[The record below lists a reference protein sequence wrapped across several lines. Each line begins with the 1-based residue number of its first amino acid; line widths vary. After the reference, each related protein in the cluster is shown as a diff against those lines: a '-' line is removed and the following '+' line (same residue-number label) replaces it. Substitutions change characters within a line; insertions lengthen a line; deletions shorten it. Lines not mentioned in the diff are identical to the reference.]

1 MKIKVYL
8 NEWFYNIGL
17 IGLIR
22 LLEYAKDNDENIEFQ
37 INEDHVV
44 FEDSFLKKFHEYYFQ
59 YLYEQYLPRYH
70 NIVNFIKNFKIKDGK
85 FDDFENYIEKIL
97 TKAKKVGFDISDFSK
112 KKIKSLK
119 KNFSE
124 NEFNEFKNKIL
135 ELLENEKLRD
145 KFFLDDLRTIL
156 YDNFFGQV
164 SFLQKTFSTRSLEDH
179 KKTLYLDFVLPALV
193 DLYIE
198 EVCEK
203 GLIDLEN
210 FLEKNKNIKKMK
222 QLLKKIKNRKDFE
235 AENSRCLLCNLH
247 NATEDYFSES
257 NFLILGVSNDNSSN
271 FFWEFKPNLPICK
284 ICKIVL
290 LASPLGVTQL
300 YDKSR
305 RIRYFSFVNLDTSL
319 IELKKINETFK
330 SLSEHSNPYKELI
343 YDYLTQ
349 VEKKSEW
356 TLQNILF
363 VEFFGKYQAK
373 KATLNYF
380 YINKIAAIFFKTFSK
395 FSIDKI
401 KDENFKR
408 NVIDYILKGSNYDN
422 LIFSNIKEK
431 ISNGYSLDSY
441 YAAKSKGFLEYI
453 KVKEGRIMENESE
466 RNFDEIMKKTFYF
479 GRNLADKLRESGKEN
494 KIQTLAYRL
503 LNAAKIGNKKEFMD
517 TILRTYISIQEN
529 VPKILVDSLG
539 DHSLSFE
546 TIAQLFISG
555 LIYKSSNN
563 HNEVNESNSVLNE
576 NN

>member
-22 LLEYAKDNDENIEFQ
+22 LLEYAKENDGNIEFQ
-37 INEDHVV
+37 IKEDHVV

-70 NIVNFIKNFKIKDGK
+70 NIVNFIKNFKIENGDFSK
-85 FDDFENYIEKIL
+85 FKKFIDNKIL
-97 TKAKKVGFDISDFSK
+97 TKAGKIGIDISDFSEK
-112 KKIKSLK
+112 LKSLEK
-119 KNFSE
+119 KFSE
-124 NEFNEFKNKIL
+124 NEFNEFKNKII
-135 ELLENEKLRD
+135 ELLEYEKLRD

-164 SFLQKTFSTRSLEDH
+164 SFLQKNFSIRSLEEH

-198 EVCEK
+198 KGCEK
-203 GLIDLEN
+203 ELIDLEN
-210 FLEKNKNIKKMK
+210 FLEENKNIKKMER
-222 QLLKKIKNRKDFE
+222 LLKKIKKRKNFE
-235 AENSRCLLCNLH
+235 AENSKCLLCNLH

-271 FFWEFKPNLPICK
+271 FFWEFEPNLPICK

-300 YDKSR
+300 YDKYRKIS
-305 RIRYFSFVNLDTSL
+305 YFSFVNLDTTL
-319 IELKKINETFK
+319 IELRNINETFK
-330 SLSEHSNPYKELI
+330 NLSEYSNPYRELI
-343 YDYLTQ
+343 YNYLTQ
-349 VEKKSEW
+349 VKKKSEW

-363 VEFFGKYQAK
+363 VEFFGEYQAK
-373 KATLNYF
+373 KASLNYF
-380 YINKIAAIFFKTFSK
+380 YINKIAAIFFKTFSR

-408 NVIDYILKGSNYDN
+408 NIIDYILKGSNYDN

-453 KVKEGRIMENESE
+453 KAKEGRIMENGSE

-555 LIYKSSNN
+555 LIYKTSINQ
-563 HNEVNESNSVLNE
+563 NEVNESNGVLNE